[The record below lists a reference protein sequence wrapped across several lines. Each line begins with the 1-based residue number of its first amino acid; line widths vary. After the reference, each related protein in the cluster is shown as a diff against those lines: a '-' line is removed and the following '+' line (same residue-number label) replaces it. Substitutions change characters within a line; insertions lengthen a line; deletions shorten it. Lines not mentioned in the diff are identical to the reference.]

1 MILINIAFINCPTST
16 SLSQWYRK
24 PHITTVKPYFVDI
37 NSSPSVDVCCVCC
50 PQSIKVYLPKEP
62 GLAQKL

>member
-1 MILINIAFINCPTST
+1 MILINIALINCP
-16 SLSQWYRK
+16 
-24 PHITTVKPYFVDI
+24 ITTVKPYFVDI